1 MTNILKLA
9 GVATMAIVLTQ
20 SLQANQ
26 ISGNIGFT
34 GLVEYNTTSAG
45 TASDVVGWA
54 NTQVLGTSGS
64 FTTIANGTAAS
75 FTSATWALA
84 TSSTIDNFWVVGG
97 FTFDLLSSHIVSQG
111 YGASGD
117 GFVVVSGSG
126 QVSNDGGATWSAI
139 NWSFTSQDPAVGSNP
154 EVWTFSAS
162 ANNSAVPDGGA
173 TVILLGITLSG
184 VALLRKKL
192 VA

>member
-1 MTNILKLA
+1 PLALPLLTKGKTKCKNQQQTKRHMTNFLKLA

-84 TSSTIDNFWVVGG
+84 TSSTI
-97 FTFDLLSSHIVSQG
+97 
-111 YGASGD
+111 
-117 GFVVVSGSG
+117 
-126 QVSNDGGATWSAI
+126 
-139 NWSFTSQDPAVGSNP
+139 
-154 EVWTFSAS
+154 
-162 ANNSAVPDGGA
+162 
-173 TVILLGITLSG
+173 
-184 VALLRKKL
+184 
-192 VA
+192 